1 MNLPQTN
8 YSLRNLT
15 IEEEFRLTGSLVPDS
30 ILLLLG
36 DIDSLGEE
44 IDVLN
49 AHIAKL
55 TGELLEMAL
64 AIKHLQHCLNN
75 ADHR

>member
-55 TGELLEMAL
+55 TDDLVGMAAVIKSIQSTL
-64 AIKHLQHCLNN
+64 AALPE
-75 ADHR
+75 

>member
-49 AHIAKL
+49 AHIANL
-55 TGELLEMAL
+55 TDDLVGMAAVVENIKAML
-64 AIKHLQHCLNN
+64 AS
-75 ADHR
+75 AEE

>member
-44 IDVLN
+44 IDALN
-49 AHIAKL
+49 AHILEL
-55 TGELLEMAL
+55 TGELVEMSSVIKSIQSTLAAL
-64 AIKHLQHCLNN
+64 PE
-75 ADHR
+75 